1 MPTRHPTLGSVLLA
15 GLLCAALG
23 GCASPHPQAKP
34 SVPPSVTAPDPKP
47 ANGAQAASDAAA
59 QERLSKL
66 SANVNAAATAPNI
79 EASPVA
85 VNELTVAQGRL
96 SDVKPDPVEVAAA
109 AERQALQE
117 AGRAAEARENAKA
130 AAGQGRS
137 DAIRI
142 AELQATATTE
152 RVRADA
158 AVAAYA
164 AQAELNR
171 IENQKAID
179 AAIDDAKKAQDRQ
192 RNSMLHEQAA
202 KLTWIG
208 IGCISAAISIA
219 VLVGFFGSIL
229 MIRKLGA
236 YLLALAVVGFLFLGA
251 AQIITQWWFMWACA
265 GVILIGCIWFGVWAW
280 RHQKRGD
287 LAEELASRTAK
298 VAAVA
303 KTAVPVWD
311 AAYESATAETKAWLD
326 ANVFDRLSSTMNR
339 DEKATVHEVRAEAA
353 QEKTTA

>member
-47 ANGAQAASDAAA
+47 ANDAQAATDAAA
-59 QERLSKL
+59 QDRLSKL

-109 AERQALQE
+109 AERRALVE
-117 AGRAAEARENAKA
+117 AGKADEARHNAEA
-130 AAGQGRS
+130 AAGQGRT
-137 DAIRI
+137 DAARI
-142 AELQATATTE
+142 AELQATATSE

-164 AQAELNR
+164 VQAEKNR
-171 IENQKAID
+171 ISNQKAID

-311 AAYESATAETKAWLD
+311 AAYESATAETRAWLD